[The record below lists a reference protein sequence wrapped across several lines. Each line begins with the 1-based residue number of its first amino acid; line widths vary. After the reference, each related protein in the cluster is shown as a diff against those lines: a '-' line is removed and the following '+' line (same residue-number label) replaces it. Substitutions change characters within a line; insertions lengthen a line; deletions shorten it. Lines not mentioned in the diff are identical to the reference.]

1 MKKLILILLIT
12 VNFGYAQKTH
22 KEDTLATTTSVSFE
36 EMITPYIQ
44 DILSFT
50 KKGAQFVF
58 AEAPDVIK
66 QYIMYTAVD
75 RWLSVLF
82 SIFIIILGTIIIPRR
97 LTFAKEPDDGFKYHT
112 IFGGRYI
119 RYEYSMP
126 TIEEIG
132 YWVSV
137 ILGAIAG
144 PIVFFNNIMDAIKVT
159 FFPKL
164 YLVETFINVIT

>member
-1 MKKLILILLIT
+1 MVMLFT
-12 VNFGYAQKTH
+12 TSFTFAQK
-22 KEDTLATTTSVSFE
+22 KETKEEIIRPTFE
-36 EMITPYIQ
+36 NIIAPYIQ
-44 DILSFT
+44 DALNFT

-58 AEAPDVIK
+58 AEAPDVIR

-75 RWLSVLF
+75 RWLGVLF
-82 SIFIIILGTIIIPRR
+82 SIFIVVLGTIIIPKR
-97 LTFAKEPDDGFKYHT
+97 LTFVEEPDDGFKYHT
-112 IFGGRYI
+112 ILGGRYI

-132 YWVSV
+132 YWVSM

-144 PIVFFNNIMDAIKVT
+144 PIIFFNNITDAIKVT